1 MPAGPYALHNDQH
14 AYSAYGYGG
23 EKSPS
28 AAAAAAAGY
37 QAPLNGAADE
47 SANSILQS
55 VKEQVITLCLR
66 PKLYRVV
73 RRCTWFFFPRHPI
86 EAVFYLCLLCLLTT
100 CPGCVECTV
109 ARYIWFMH
117 EMITE
122 CKCFSTNHYCMYV
135 YLN

>member
-55 VKEQVITLCLR
+55 VKEQVIDSALQ
-66 PKLYRVV
+66 PKMYRVV
-73 RRCTWFFFPRHPI
+73 RGCSSFTRHDRSRVLSVS
-86 EAVFYLCLLCLLTT
+86 AVFTDDM
-100 CPGCVECTV
+100 P
-109 ARYIWFMH
+109 
-117 EMITE
+117 
-122 CKCFSTNHYCMYV
+122 
-135 YLN
+135 

>member
-28 AAAAAAAGY
+28 AAAAAAGY

-55 VKEQVITLCLR
+55 VKEQVITLCSR
-66 PKLYRVV
+66 NCTAWYVAVV
-73 RRCTWFFFPRHPI
+73 LLPDTI
-86 EAVFYLCLLCLLTT
+86 EAAAFTEGMSWLC
-100 CPGCVECTV
+100 ECTV
-109 ARYIWFMH
+109 ALYL
-117 EMITE
+117 
-122 CKCFSTNHYCMYV
+122 V
-135 YLN
+135 YA

>member
-28 AAAAAAAGY
+28 AAAAAAGY

-55 VKEQVITLCLR
+55 VKEQVHVIALCSRNCTAWCVAVVLFSTTPDR
-66 PKLYRVV
+66 SRVLSV
-73 RRCTWFFFPRHPI
+73 F
-86 EAVFYLCLLCLLTT
+86 AVFTDDMPWLCD
-100 CPGCVECTV
+100 CTV